1 MGRNKKFDTVETIG
15 QIQRVFIQKG
25 YNATS
30 LDDLVQATG
39 LLRGSL
45 YSTFGSKE
53 GMFIAALSDSLE
65 KESEESW
72 HLILIAMIELTNQS
86 KRVFEIINQ
95 WYHHQS
101 YQAVTEK
108 LGQIVL
114 RESGITEVK

>member
-15 QIQRVFIQKG
+15 RIQRVFIQKG

-114 RESGITEVK
+114 RESGIAEVK